1 MGSVF
6 FVLLSSLTP
15 LGSWSLYH
23 PTIIIALLQKHAHPP
38 QNGKKKLVIA
48 SLSLSLAVHK
58 CWGFGQERGD
68 YPQIRGGKKNWI
80 SVLPPYSPPFPQNH
94 KNLFP
99 CNQMLTSLLGVRSSL
114 FSSCPLPLLR
124 SPLLPSRCSPPP
136 PRCNASTL
144 RMQAAL
150 NCLTFPLAV
159 CFC

>member
-1 MGSVF
+1 MH
-6 FVLLSSLTP
+6 TP
-15 LGSWSLYH
+15 LKM
-23 PTIIIALLQKHAHPP
+23 I
-38 QNGKKKLVIA
+38 KKTRYYF
-48 SLSLSLAVHK
+48 SLSLAVHK

-99 CNQMLTSLLGVRSSL
+99 CYQMLTSLLGVRSSL

-144 RMQAAL
+144 RMPAAL
-150 NCLTFPLAV
+150 NCLTFLLAV
-159 CFC
+159 CFCGVFKECAIRYIVAGSWKGAIYFG